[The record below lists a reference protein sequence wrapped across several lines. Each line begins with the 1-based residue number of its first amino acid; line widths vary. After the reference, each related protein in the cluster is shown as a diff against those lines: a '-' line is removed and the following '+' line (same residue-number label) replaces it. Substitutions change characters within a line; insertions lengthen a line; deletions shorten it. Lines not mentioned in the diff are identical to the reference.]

1 MLGFG
6 RDVEMVRVI
15 LMLKFEPFIAAIDII
30 SIDTVVAQQPP
41 PEVRLAVV
49 LFPCGFCDVN
59 DAI

>member
-1 MLGFG
+1 
-6 RDVEMVRVI
+6 MVRVI